1 MPECSAKAS
10 GVCLRSESLDTTEVS
25 HPPESTLLILSP
37 FKGGLIIL
45 IFRFSSKEIIQLTLT
60 DTHCHLYL
68 DQFKEDLN
76 EVLDRS
82 SNEGITHIFLP
93 AIDWDSIKEM
103 SRLQH
108 PNISF
113 YKMAGIHPCSVEKNL
128 PVDEG
133 KLYEYCR
140 SDDFIGVGETGLDY
154 YWSTD
159 FVKEQK
165 DSLQLHCRVA
175 KETGKPI
182 VLHNRESTADL
193 LDLIEE
199 EQDGS
204 LTGVWHCF
212 TGTEEEGKRALDLGL
227 YLGVGGVSTFKN
239 AGVDKTVSKMPM
251 DKLILETDA
260 PYLAPTPHRGK
271 RNEPA
276 FIKKI
281 AENLAELKDLSLEEI
296 AEITTQNAF
305 ELFDVD

>member
-1 MPECSAKAS
+1 
-10 GVCLRSESLDTTEVS
+10 
-25 HPPESTLLILSP
+25 
-37 FKGGLIIL
+37 
-45 IFRFSSKEIIQLTLT
+45 LTLT

-93 AIDWDSIKEM
+93 AIDWKSIEKM
-103 SRLQH
+103 DQLQH
-108 PNISF
+108 PEINF
-113 YKMAGIHPCSVEKNL
+113 YKMAGIHPCSVENNL
-128 PVDEG
+128 PIEEEKLFRLCESDEFVG
-133 KLYEYCR
+133 
-140 SDDFIGVGETGLDY
+140 IGETGLDY

-159 FVKEQK
+159 FIKEQK
-165 DSLQLHCRVA
+165 QSLHLHCRLA
-175 KETGKPI
+175 KETSKPI
-182 VLHNRESTADL
+182 VLHNRESTTDL

-199 EQDGS
+199 EQDGT

-239 AGVDKTVSKMPM
+239 AGVDKTVSKMPLE
-251 DKLILETDA
+251 KLILETDA

-276 FIKKI
+276 FIKNI
-281 AENLAELKDLSLEEI
+281 AENLADLKNLSVKEI
-296 AEITTQNAF
+296 AEKTTQNAF
-305 ELFDVD
+305 KLFNIK